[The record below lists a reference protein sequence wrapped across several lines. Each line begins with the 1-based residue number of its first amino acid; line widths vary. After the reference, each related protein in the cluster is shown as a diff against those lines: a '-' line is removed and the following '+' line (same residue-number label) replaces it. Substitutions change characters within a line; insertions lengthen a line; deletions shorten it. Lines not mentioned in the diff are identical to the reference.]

1 MQCKTIQMDVSI
13 ITIKGTLIS
22 YMMIMIVY
30 QQNYGTAEWKKL
42 FFVAEAFKKTIE
54 TFGTIDIVINNA
66 GIGGEYRWEAAI
78 EINVVWNMYI
88 ICKTV
93 RIVCRYECISDHVV
107 GRTELSEGD
116 DRRPKLN

>member
-1 MQCKTIQMDVSI
+1 MYRTPDGCVNHHDK
-13 ITIKGTLIS
+13 S
-22 YMMIMIVY
+22 YINFRY
-30 QQNYGTAEWKKL
+30 DDCYGVPAGLWYCRTVKL
-42 FFVAEAFKKTIE
+42 ALVAEAFKKTKEI
-54 TFGTIDIVINNA
+54 FGTIDIVINNA
-66 GIGGEYRWEAAI
+66 GIVGEDRWEAEV
-78 EINVVWNMYI
+78 EINVVRNKYM